1 VIDIDGGN
9 MSFEPAGLFART
21 EGQAGAAVVCLHS
34 STGSHAQWRGLA
46 SQLARHC
53 RVTSFDLHGHG
64 RSPDWPD
71 GSETAGRTLLVDAQA
86 VIARMHAEPGIHL
99 VAHSYGAAVAMQI
112 ALRHPKWVRS
122 LALYEPVAFGM
133 IRRLAPGDA
142 ALREIEA
149 VAAAV
154 RERVARGEL
163 ADAAALF
170 VGYWGGAGAWRDLDA
185 AQQAV
190 VMSRIGSVPNH
201 FDATFAA
208 TWGRETLARLTMPTL
223 LMHGSETRASARR
236 VAELLGVLLPQV
248 QCRRIDGAGHL
259 GPMTH
264 DALVNREIAAHLDRH
279 APSANA
285 FGAIPQLALT

>member
-1 VIDIDGGN
+1 

-46 SQLARHC
+46 SQLARRC

-64 RSPDWPD
+64 RSPDWP
-71 GSETAGRTLLVDAQA
+71 ETAGRTLLVDAQA

-122 LALYEPVAFGM
+122 LSLYEPVVFGM
-133 IRRLAPGDA
+133 IQRLAPGDA

-149 VAAAV
+149 VAAGL

-170 VGYWGGAGAWRDLDA
+170 VDYWGGAGSWRGFDA

-190 VMSRIGSVPNH
+190 VMSRIGTVPNH

-208 TWGRETLARLTMPTL
+208 TWGRETLSRLTMPTL
-223 LMHGSETRASARR
+223 LVHGSETRASARR
-236 VAELLGVLLPQV
+236 VAELLAALLPQV
-248 QCRRIDGAGHL
+248 QRREIDGAGHL
-259 GPMTH
+259 GPITH
-264 DALVNREIAAHLDRH
+264 DVFVNREVVAHLDRH
-279 APSANA
+279 APSTNT
-285 FGAIPQLALT
+285 FGANPQLALT

>member
-1 VIDIDGGN
+1 MN
-9 MSFEPAGLFART
+9 FEPDGLFART

-46 SQLARHC
+46 TQLARRC

-64 RSPDWPD
+64 RSPDWP
-71 GSETAGRTLLVDAQA
+71 ETAGRTLLIDAQA

-122 LALYEPVAFGM
+122 LSLYEPVVFGM
-133 IRRLAPGDA
+133 IQRLAPGDT

-149 VAAAV
+149 IAAGG
-154 RERVARGEL
+154 RECVARGEL
-163 ADAAALF
+163 ADAAELF
-170 VGYWGGAGAWRDLDA
+170 VDYWGGTGGWRSLDA

-190 VMSRIGSVPNH
+190 VMSRIGTVPNH
-201 FDATFAA
+201 FEATFAA
-208 TWGRETLARLTMPTL
+208 TWGRETLSRLTMPTL

-236 VAELLGVLLPQV
+236 VVELLGALLPQV
-248 QCRRIDGAGHL
+248 HRRQIDGAGHL

-264 DALVNREIAAHLDRH
+264 DTIVNCEIAVHLDRH
-279 APSANA
+279 APNANT
-285 FGAIPQLALT
+285 FGESPQLALT

>member
-1 VIDIDGGN
+1 

-21 EGQAGAAVVCLHS
+21 EGLTGAAVVCLHS

-46 SQLARHC
+46 TQLARRC
-53 RVTSFDLHGHG
+53 RVTNFDLHGHG

-71 GSETAGRTLLVDAQA
+71 GSETAARTLLVDAQA

-122 LALYEPVAFGM
+122 LALYEPVVFGM
-133 IRRLAPGDA
+133 IQRLTPGDA

-149 VAAAV
+149 VAAGAH
-154 RERVARGEL
+154 ECVARGEL
-163 ADAAALF
+163 ADAAELF
-170 VGYWGGAGAWRDLDA
+170 VDYWAGAGAWRRLDA

-190 VMSRIGSVPNH
+190 VMSRIGTVPNH
-201 FDATFAA
+201 FDALFAA
-208 TWGRETLARLTMPTL
+208 TWGRETLSRLTMPTL
-223 LMHGSETRASARR
+223 LMHGGETRASARR
-236 VAELLGVLLPQV
+236 VVELLGALLPQV
-248 QCRRIDGAGHL
+248 QRREIAGAGHL
-259 GPMTH
+259 GPITH
-264 DALVNREIAAHLDRH
+264 DGIVNGEIAAHLDRH

-285 FGAIPQLALT
+285 FASNPQLALT

>member
-1 VIDIDGGN
+1 

-46 SQLARHC
+46 RQLARHC

-71 GSETAGRTLLVDAQA
+71 GSETAGHTLLVDAQA
-86 VIARMHAEPGIHL
+86 VIAHMHAEPGIHL
-99 VAHSYGAAVAMQI
+99 VAHSYGAAVALQI
-112 ALRHPKWVRS
+112 ALRHPKWVKS
-122 LALYEPVAFGM
+122 LTLYEPVVFGM
-133 IRRLAPGDA
+133 IQRLAPGDA
-142 ALREIEA
+142 ALAEIEA
-149 VAAAV
+149 VASGA

-170 VGYWGGAGAWRDLDA
+170 VDYWGGAGTWRGLGA

-190 VMSRIGSVPNH
+190 VMSRIATVPHH

-208 TWGRETLARLTMPTL
+208 TWGRETLSRLTMPTL
-223 LMHGSETRASARR
+223 LMYGSQTRASARR
-236 VAELLGVLLPQV
+236 VADLLGALLPQV
-248 QCRRIDGAGHL
+248 RRYKIDGAGHL
-259 GPMTH
+259 GPVTH
-264 DALVNREIAAHLDRH
+264 DALVNREIAAHLEQH
-279 APSANA
+279 APSASL
-285 FGAIPQLALT
+285 FGARPQFALP